1 MGNWKI
7 VDFPSMTLI
16 VRKKKECRK
25 ECQYTIGIIYDVP
38 TSSSDNPLTRKRS
51 VFSVRPRM
59 SQNSL
64 LAVVPS
70 PFTCVDYGGCYGV

>member
-1 MGNWKI
+1 MI
-7 VDFPSMTLI
+7 Y
-16 VRKKKECRK
+16 
-25 ECQYTIGIIYDVP
+25 QYTIGIIYDVP
-38 TSSSDNPLTRKRS
+38 TLSSDNPLTRKRS

-64 LAVVPS
+64 LAVLPS